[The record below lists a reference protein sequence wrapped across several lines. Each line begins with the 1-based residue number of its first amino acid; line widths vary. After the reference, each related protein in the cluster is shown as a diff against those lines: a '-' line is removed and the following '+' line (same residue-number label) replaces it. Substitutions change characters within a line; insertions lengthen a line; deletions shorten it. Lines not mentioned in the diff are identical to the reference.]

1 MQNPGVFQQSQESFK
16 PVSREVSASLHST
29 RGESP
34 LWSNSRA
41 NLSSGAATEVLVL
54 SSCRRVSTNER
65 ATSIIAHQ
73 IIIPRASSVVRNN
86 VVISLNPI
94 QSPSQLIVG
103 APFVAESSHRRT
115 ESVETTLLS
124 SSRQRSSGGELQ
136 LQITELHADV
146 ASSPPD
152 VYHLYLPLL
161 GSADGKRS
169 GVANEM
175 WASLT
180 QTSHCHSPGPVAW

>member
-1 MQNPGVFQQSQESFK
+1 MQNPEQSQESFK

-29 RGESP
+29 RGESS

-54 SSCRRVSTNER
+54 SSCRRVSQFHER
-65 ATSIIAHQ
+65 ATSTIAHQ
-73 IIIPRASSVVRNN
+73 IIIPCASSLVRSN

-103 APFVAESSHRRT
+103 APFVAEISSSN

-124 SSRQRSSGGELQ
+124 SSRGNAHLIKSS
-136 LQITELHADV
+136 
-146 ASSPPD
+146 
-152 VYHLYLPLL
+152 YLARRLSFATTLP
-161 GSADGKRS
+161 SR
-169 GVANEM
+169 
-175 WASLT
+175 
-180 QTSHCHSPGPVAW
+180 